1 MLNLDAA
8 GGMSNSGSMEDIARG
23 LVASKTAGEAWT
35 GASAVMP
42 DVSVLQE
49 FIDPDEEQDEEAEKK
64 SEDDEDEVFDDTKS
78 RASKSSKKAPSSAQ
92 EAPPSAK
99 KAKGK
104 PSRWWDRDDKVANV
118 HKQLNIKAE
127 GFRALISQV
136 HQAARDCRQTFE
148 HEPKVTK
155 IVANE
160 VAILDCRLNAL
171 TKVAGHTGG
180 EDSTPESHR
189 EATAALRTYIASVRT
204 AQEARRS
211 GGSSSNVGRA
221 RFGEAPP
228 SQNFMDLVTIK
239 DTWSDALLVTTAR
252 AFNIKGFNSREL
264 NNKEPIV

>member
-49 FIDPDEEQDEEAEKK
+49 FIDPDEEQDEEAEKN
-64 SEDDEDEVFDDTKS
+64 SEDDEDDVFDDTKS

-92 EAPPSAK
+92 QAPPSAK
-99 KAKGK
+99 KAKGH
-104 PSRWWDRDDKVANV
+104 SRWWDRDDKVATV
-118 HKQLNIKAE
+118 HKKLNITAE

-171 TKVAGHTGG
+171 TKVGGHTGG

-228 SQNFMDLVTIK
+228 SQNFMDLVTIQ